1 MDFVSGFFS
10 QCLSLH
16 RFPGIP
22 DLLRI
27 AVLQR
32 ISYLEVD
39 DFQPRLPLG
48 FFLRNALAGR
58 HHYINLVIIR
68 KQFAHVTES
77 PVDIQ
82 TERLPA
88 ISIFSADDHD
98 ATVILLL
105 GLQDDFQMPDMA
117 RRERSENDADP
128 AAA

>member
-1 MDFVSGFFS
+1 MDFVGRFFF
-10 QCLSLH
+10 QCLSLQ

-39 DFQPRLPLG
+39 DVKPGLPLA
-48 FFLRNALAGR
+48 FFLRNALACR

-82 TERLPA
+82 TERLA
-88 ISIFSADDHD
+88 EITIFTADDHD
-98 ATVILLL
+98 AAVILFL

-117 RRERSENDADP
+117 RGERSENDADP
-128 AAA
+128 ATA